1 LLSTTRFITGTDVDG
16 DRWSLRLIG
25 PGAIQVLDKD
35 GNPPDGANP
44 FTIDTITIAATD
56 LLKSHVIG
64 KVQKAPTGDGRVY
77 FRSMVGTGGY
87 ERLPLDPAEQAG
99 KPPITNGIHVIDMPG
114 FWIGD
119 TDPDGAPLRP
129 IDPNSTTAGTAT
141 DPNVVAGIIIPDGVN
156 TLHIGGADTT
166 YNGMNTN
173 GKPERIEINLSVPA
187 TQGTSVVV
195 DKFISSAEASATAG
209 GASIQD
215 SIYVNVE
222 GRLNLFQANS
232 IEGNKDP
239 SLIPSQFTD
248 GQADGNP
255 GGVVVTS
262 GTGHAPFD
270 DRDAG
275 AGTAQSGS
283 LTGAIGNF
291 RVGGNA
297 TNLSVVTYD
306 ATGSSSVQQAKVS
319 NFFIGGETNNVLLL
333 APGGSRNVY
342 FGLGMDTVTINSLF
356 VAHLQANRGAVGS
369 NVTVERNIDSA
380 VFGGDVVDTNV
391 LAGYTQ
397 NFGAMIQAVR
407 LNGSSPETITNMSTL
422 GQRYAFSPP
431 FVPQA
436 HNGGRLIARVAGD
449 VTTSVFASSVQANPL
464 FDKSVN
470 AAVFGSPTSFNLPMG
485 IVQAKVQGEI
495 NNSANALVDPDAM
508 GQAFFGAH
516 VKLSKGP
523 VIPPNVPSE
532 PFTPTHQVVPNV
544 QKFTIPKHLQSK
556 AYTNAP
562 TPKPA
567 SISSRRKRR
576 RDPCARNPSINEGQ
590 APRLRGAC
598 PSFFRERSPG
608 KTTPCRG
615 LVGRLGRV
623 VLR

>member
-16 DRWSLRLIG
+16 DRWNLRLIG

-44 FTIDTITIAATD
+44 FTIDTITIAGTD
-56 LLKSHVIG
+56 LLKSHLIG
-64 KVQKAPTGDGRVY
+64 KVQKAPGGDGKVF

-87 ERLPLDPAEQAG
+87 ERLPLDPAMQAG
-99 KPPITNGIHVIDMPG
+99 KTPITNGVHVIDMPG

-119 TDPDGAPLRP
+119 TNPGGAPLRP

-141 DPNVVAGIIIPDGVN
+141 DPNVVAGVIMPDGVN
-156 TLHIGGADTT
+156 TLRLGGADTT
-166 YNGMNTN
+166 FNGMSTN

-187 TQGTSVVV
+187 TQGTSVIV
-195 DKFISSAEASATAG
+195 DKLISSAQAATTTG
-209 GASIQD
+209 GTAIQD

-232 IEGNKDP
+232 IVGSKDP
-239 SLIPSQFTD
+239 SLIPSQFTNGLD
-248 GQADGNP
+248 SGNP

-275 AGTAQSGS
+275 AGTAQSGP
-283 LTGAIGNF
+283 LTGAIGDF

-306 ATGSSSVQQAKVS
+306 ATGSSSTQQAKVS
-319 NFFIGGETNNVLLL
+319 NFYIGGETNNVVLV
-333 APGGSRNVY
+333 APGGTRNVF

-380 VFGGDVVDTNV
+380 TFGGDVVDTNI

-397 NFGAMIQAVR
+397 NFGTMHQKLR
-407 LNGSSPETITNMSTL
+407 LNGDGPETITNMSTL
-422 GQRYAFSPP
+422 PQRYAFSPP

-436 HNGGRLIARVAGD
+436 HNGGRIIARVAGD
-449 VTTSVFASSVQANPL
+449 VTTSVFAASVQANPL

-470 AAVFGSPTSFNLPMG
+470 AAVFGGPTAMNLPMG

-495 NNSANALVDPDAM
+495 NNSANSLVDPDAA

-523 VIPPNVPSE
+523 VIPPAVPSE
-532 PFTPTHQVVPNV
+532 PFTPTKEVAPNI
-544 QKFTIPKHLQSK
+544 QKHNIPKHLQSK
-556 AYTNAP
+556 AYTTAA
-562 TPKPA
+562 TPKGA
-567 SISSRRKRR
+567 SAK
-576 RDPCARNPSINEGQ
+576 PKG
-590 APRLRGAC
+590 
-598 PSFFRERSPG
+598 
-608 KTTPCRG
+608 
-615 LVGRLGRV
+615 
-623 VLR
+623 